1 MKRKV
6 FIAAL
11 ALSAC
16 DQAGPPPE
24 AKPGA
29 SAVGA
34 SSGSAQLDQL
44 MKTDASVVGY
54 LYSADTPYIVATF
67 ENGTLLWRSQG
78 GAHAVAQGRISTINQ
93 SDRSC
98 VGLEQKNPTMPAHG
112 PERFLVCEATLP
124 IKHSN
129 SLPRSQDYSLSPG
142 TLFLEYDPPAGTG
155 YAQLFYAKRTK

>member
-78 GAHAVAQGRISTINQ
+78 GARAVAQGRISTFNQ
-93 SDRSC
+93 ADRLC
-98 VGLEQKNPTMPAHG
+98 VGLEQKNPTMPTHG
-112 PERFLVCEATLP
+112 PERFLVCEATSP

-129 SLPRSQDYSLSPG
+129 SLPRSQDYSLSAG
-142 TLFLEYDPPAGTG
+142 TLFLEYDPPPGTG

>member
-67 ENGTLLWRSQG
+67 EKLVKEKGEI
-78 GAHAVAQGRISTINQ
+78 AVFWGQ
-93 SDRSC
+93 
-98 VGLEQKNPTMPAHG
+98 
-112 PERFLVCEATLP
+112 
-124 IKHSN
+124 
-129 SLPRSQDYSLSPG
+129 PG
-142 TLFLEYDPPAGTG
+142 S
-155 YAQLFYAKRTK
+155 